1 MSGWDRARE
10 AHALAG
16 FHRME
21 QNPHT
26 ARFRTKPCQEMI
38 WKGNHLFRLQ
48 RHEVRTLTD
57 ARVQEIENRGMQ
69 IMMARSAARTARSL
83 PPLPIVVVA
92 HVGQGEQGEQSEQGE
107 QGEQGER
114 DEEGR
119 GKWSGRTAQSEWSE
133 QAECSGRPK
142 SWPEHSKRQENER
155 PTRPERPERPDSPT
169 ATQAR
174 RALH

>member
-107 QGEQGER
+107 R